1 MNNFKIMKP
10 LVKGCKEVL
19 YVKQNWKKERKR
31 VKNRI
36 STLPPFKSG
45 NYHTWKKSGLISSTL
60 SKSGKADFERPMASN
75 TVALL
80 KYVRKLS
87 GSPSE
92 TNRAT
97 KINNKL
103 VISIIITCDH

>member
-1 MNNFKIMKP
+1 MRYHRFQKKKEM
-10 LVKGCKEVL
+10 GCK
-19 YVKQNWKKERKR
+19 
-31 VKNRI
+31 I
-36 STLPPFKSG
+36 GSPPE
-45 NYHTWKKSGLISSTL
+45 NYHTWKKSGLNSRTL

-92 TNRAT
+92 INREKMSNT
-97 KINNKL
+97 L
-103 VISIIITCDH
+103 VI

>member
-1 MNNFKIMKP
+1 MSKP
-10 LVKGCKEVL
+10 
-19 YVKQNWKKERKR
+19 
-31 VKNRI
+31 
-36 STLPPFKSG
+36 G
-45 NYHTWKKSGLISSTL
+45 NYHTWKKSGLSSRTL

-92 TNRAT
+92 KKNRET
-97 KINNKL
+97 KISKLYACYSKYNK
-103 VISIIITCDH
+103 I

>member
-1 MNNFKIMKP
+1 MKTQ
-10 LVKGCKEVL
+10 VKGCKEALHVNIDL
-19 YVKQNWKKERKR
+19 KKKKETGCK
-31 VKNRI
+31 I
-36 STLPPFKSG
+36 ASPPFSPSKPG
-45 NYHTWKKSGLISSTL
+45 NYHTWKKSGLSSRTL

-92 TNRAT
+92 TNRET
-97 KINNKL
+97 KISNTL
-103 VISIIITCDH
+103 VIFKYNNI

>member
-1 MNNFKIMKP
+1 MSKP
-10 LVKGCKEVL
+10 
-19 YVKQNWKKERKR
+19 
-31 VKNRI
+31 
-36 STLPPFKSG
+36 G
-45 NYHTWKKSGLISSTL
+45 NYHTWKKSGLSSRTL

-92 TNRAT
+92 
-97 KINNKL
+97 KKKQGNKNKQ
-103 VISIIITCDH
+103 IIRLLFQI